1 MVVRKNFKWFTK
13 TLNGL
18 LTPQFSPVGSNRRIY
33 ETAVYTLQCKYMCQV
48 AGKIKYLV
56 EKSTCTLPNQ

>member
-1 MVVRKNFKWFTK
+1 MR

-33 ETAVYTLQCKYMCQV
+33 ETAVYTLLCKYMRQV